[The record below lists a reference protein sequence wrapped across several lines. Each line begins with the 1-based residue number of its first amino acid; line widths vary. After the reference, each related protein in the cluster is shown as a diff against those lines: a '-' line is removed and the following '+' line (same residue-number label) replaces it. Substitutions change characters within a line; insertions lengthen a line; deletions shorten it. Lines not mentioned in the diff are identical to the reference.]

1 MANQI
6 INTIKTSN
14 LLPIDR
20 LMVVVFQIQ
29 DEKKTIHELSHLGVY
44 PIQFSTTG
52 GFLGIQNA
60 TILIGF
66 PHQLEEKVLE
76 VVQKNCRQRT
86 EYVSTPLEGTPLPI
100 PLSTP
105 ITVGG
110 ATMFTLHVEHFEE
123 L

>member
-6 INTIKTSN
+6 IDPIKESN
-14 LLPIDR
+14 SLPIDR
-20 LMVVVFQIQ
+20 IMVVVLQIP
-29 DEKKTIHELSHLGVY
+29 DEKKTIHALSQLGVY

-60 TILIGF
+60 TIFIGF
-66 PHQLEEKVLE
+66 PHQMEEKVLE

-110 ATMFTLHVEHFEE
+110 ATIFTLDVEQFEE